1 MGSKIFICKDKGNG
15 AMKETEE
22 KKWRKKKV
30 GDRDREFMSDR
41 ERENKIEFIKCV
53 MWLMVSI

>member
-1 MGSKIFICKDKGNG
+1 
-15 AMKETEE
+15 MKETEE